1 MNIDWN
7 RYNELQTK
15 SPKDLTDEERE
26 FFKFMY
32 HAEEVRAGLDGD
44 E

>member
-15 SPKDLTDEERE
+15 PLEDLTEEERE

-32 HAEEVRAGLDGD
+32 RAEEHRVGLDGD